1 MTPTQISNLAL
12 SQLPAG
18 SITGLD
24 EDSLQARAC
33 RQWYNQVLTDLLE
46 RGPWRFSRKLVAL
59 AGLDNSDRT
68 ARWLYRYARPV
79 DLAIVLRVY
88 DENVSA
94 QQDYDYIG
102 EYIYTN
108 VLAPKIEY
116 VSTTG
121 SPLYTALF
129 RSALIAALAVPIS
142 IPITKNYKRQDQ
154 LAQVAEIAL
163 QRAQAANVNEG
174 QPTYGNFVPEVL
186 AARTGLTG
194 LEQAVFGGPETV
206 YPDFDPVGVFDS
218 ELDT

>member
-18 SITGLD
+18 SIISLD

-33 RQWYNQVLTDLLE
+33 RQWYTQVLTDLLE

-59 AGLDNSDRT
+59 AGLDSSDRT
-68 ARWLYRYARPV
+68 PRWLYRYARPV
-79 DLAIVLRVY
+79 DLSIVLRVY

-102 EYIYTN
+102 EFIYTN

-121 SPLYTALF
+121 SPFFTALF
-129 RSALIAALAVPIS
+129 RSALIAALAVPIC

-154 LAQVAEIAL
+154 LAQAANIAL
-163 QRAQAANVNEG
+163 QRAQAANINEG
-174 QPTYGNFVPEVL
+174 QPTYGNFVPDVL
-186 AARTGLTG
+186 AARMGLTG
-194 LEQAVFGGPETV
+194 LEQLVFESPEAV

>member
-18 SITGLD
+18 SITSLD

-59 AGLDNSDRT
+59 AGLDSSDRA

-94 QQDYDYIG
+94 PQEYDYIG
-102 EYIYTN
+102 EHIYTN
-108 VLAPKIEY
+108 VLAPRIEY

-129 RSALIAALAVPIS
+129 RSALIAALAVPICA
-142 IPITKNYKRQDQ
+142 PITKNYKRQAQ
-154 LAQVAEIAL
+154 LAENAEIAV
-163 QRAQAANVNEG
+163 QRAQAANINEG
-174 QPTYGNFVPEVL
+174 RPTYGDFMPEVL
-186 AARTGLTG
+186 AARMGLTG
-194 LEQAVFGGPETV
+194 LDQVLFPGPEAV